1 MESTTLTSGQH
12 VPGIFGTLVSEKD
25 AALEPQTWR
34 LARHIGSDDRPADP
48 YPRPYKTQA
57 SRSTDKVAL
66 LWQGRIDYNGQL
78 ITRGHDDSSKFEYG
92 AELTEEEVLA
102 WLQQECAML
111 TRENELRTLS
121 ALVRKYMPEFLPQ
134 AKSLYPDLIR

>member
-12 VPGIFGTLVSEKD
+12 VPGIFGTLLSEKD
-25 AALEPQTWR
+25 AALVPQTWR
-34 LARHIGSDDRPADP
+34 LARYIASDDRAADP

-57 SRSTDKVAL
+57 SRSTGKVAL

-102 WLQQECAML
+102 WLQQEDAIQ

-121 ALVRKYMPEFLPQ
+121 ALVHKYMPQLVFQ
-134 AKSLYPDLIR
+134 ARSLYPDLIR